1 MRGSSWTSFVAS
13 RWFLRSRGET
23 GPSLAPSTAGIA
35 VGVAA
40 LLCVIGVMNGFQLS
54 FIDAVLDLDSYHLR
68 IPSDSA
74 DIDAIR
80 KALPDSETIMPF
92 VDVRTMMSN
101 AQGKATALRIK
112 IIPDEAFMVDPA
124 MASRIELRS
133 GERTGGLLI
142 GSVLSRSLNLR
153 VGDTVSVLHVSAD
166 IELGIETRMV
176 DIHVAGIYHSG
187 YYDYDA
193 ALAFLNES
201 SSHQLA
207 SGEIPILGIRLHD
220 RYDDA
225 RALASLSRAGIVGA
239 QSWREYNRAFFG
251 ALRMEK
257 SVMMMLVGLIFL
269 VVGVNIFHSMRKAV
283 YGRVEDIATMKALGS
298 GSKDIRGIF
307 MLDGMIAGL
316 GGASLGLFLGL
327 LVAMNVNAVFSG
339 IETVVAFMYTVLGR
353 SGSGFQ
359 FFSPDLFYIGDVPV
373 RLSFPE
379 TFFIFAAGAFSAL
392 AAAWAAS
399 SRVSRILP
407 SEVLRDE

>member
-1 MRGSSWTSFVAS
+1 MKGPGWTTFVAS
-13 RWFLRSRGET
+13 RWFLRSRGDS

-54 FIDAVLDLDSYHLR
+54 FIDAVLDLDSYHVR
-68 IPSDSA
+68 VPGAQVSFET
-74 DIDAIR
+74 IR
-80 KALPDSETIMPF
+80 EALPDSESALTF

-101 AQGKATALRIK
+101 ERGKATALRIK
-112 IIPDEAFMVDPA
+112 VIPDDAFIVDRSLSA
-124 MASRIELRS
+124 RMELRA
-133 GERTGGLLI
+133 GEYTGGLLI
-142 GSVLSRSLNLR
+142 GSVLSRNLDLR
-153 VGDTVSVLHVSAD
+153 VGDTVSVLDVSAD
-166 IELGIETRMV
+166 LEQGIETRMV
-176 DIHVAGIYHSG
+176 DIPIAGIYHCG

-193 ALAFLNES
+193 SLAFLNLS
-201 SSHQLA
+201 SSYDLA
-207 SGEIPILGIRLHD
+207 AGEPTIIGVRLHD
-220 RYDDA
+220 RYDDTK
-225 RALASLSRAGIVGA
+225 ALAMLSRAGIAGA

-298 GSKDIRGIF
+298 PSKDIRGIF

-316 GGASLGLFLGL
+316 GGATLGLCLGL
-327 LVAMNVNAVFSG
+327 LVAMNVNGVFSM
-339 IETVVAFMYTVLGR
+339 IERAVALLYAILGG

-359 FFSPDLFYIGDVPV
+359 FFSPELFYIGDVPV

-379 TFFIFAAGAFSAL
+379 TLFIFSAGAFSAL
-392 AAAWAAS
+392 AAAWVAS